1 VTKVVCDICG
11 KEIDKRV
18 IHLHMRVHEKEKG
31 GEVGEGGKIYDYHVL
46 FPNLTC
52 VVRDGGDVY
61 ATPVLALH
69 ISAKGGWMIICDK
82 SGNLVRSDA
91 IQECYICSGKKEAKK
106 LLKILKKSERAEKA
120 ERRRGEG
127 LLERLMRGKVR
138 RRGKEEVKREL
149 SEQTT
154 MELLFTLKE
163 FAKKRSEGSGG
174 EEEEDELR

>member
-1 VTKVVCDICG
+1 MICDICG
-11 KEIDKRV
+11 KEIDKRA

-31 GEVGEGGKIYDYHVL
+31 GVVGEGGKIYDYHVL
-46 FPNLTC
+46 FPDLAC
-52 VVRDGGDVY
+52 VVRDGSDVY
-61 ATPVLALH
+61 VTPVLALH

-91 IQECYICSGKKEAKK
+91 IQECYICSGKKEAMK
-106 LLKILKKSERAEKA
+106 LLKMLKKSERAERA
-120 ERRRGEG
+120 EKSEGRRGEG

-149 SEQTT
+149 SERTT

-163 FAKKRSEGSGG
+163 FARKRGERGGG
-174 EEEEDELR
+174 EEEEDEL